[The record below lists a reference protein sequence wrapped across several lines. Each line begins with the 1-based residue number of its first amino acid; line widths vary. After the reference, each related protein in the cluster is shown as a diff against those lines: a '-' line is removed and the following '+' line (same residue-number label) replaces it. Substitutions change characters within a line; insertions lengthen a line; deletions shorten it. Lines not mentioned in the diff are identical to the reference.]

1 MKKFLLFISLLLLF
15 ITAACGNSD
24 VDEFLAYQNEYVS
37 AFVDQLDEADEM
49 VVRIWDA
56 ETNEEMKLI
65 IDDELGPLIS
75 KLKDDMVEKKP
86 KNSDMENYHKLT
98 LDSFKAYIE
107 SLELDVEALN
117 GFLDNSMT
125 TEESD
130 QLFSDSLDKYNEGNE
145 LMGESGKELDHLAD
159 KYDLIEVDE

>member
-65 IDDELGPLIS
+65 IDDELGPLII